1 MYRRSAALLFFIA
14 CLGTLSGTTG
24 CAAVARQSL
33 RERWAEAMRT
43 KQWVTAFNDGTRKD
57 VVPVRVDSIVV
68 KIGGRENIAF
78 RAGPDDVEIGGPIIS
93 PDGTR
98 LAFVK
103 THKENGRYRTAIYSM
118 ATDGSALRSPVEL
131 APPRL
136 PIKGAQTGA
145 SPVAWSHDNKRLLF
159 FVTLKDEALA
169 RPAPLPGSPL
179 PPQSLSVLEVDSG
192 RLVTLLPAIGRRV
205 HGSGVGGPVIT
216 SQAWAPDGRRLV
228 YMDDRGHVMIM
239 DTVTRSNIKDLGPG
253 VEPTWSPD
261 GRFIA
266 FQEPAERARRS
277 DFVIYA
283 IDGPSGPTPL
293 MSNTVPRFFP
303 RRGTYYGPAVWSPDS
318 QYLKMVYSEPE
329 IRSIFYGVE
338 RYYPSVFDRLTGET
352 TKLPFR
358 SLGPTWGGRP

>member
-1 MYRRSAALLFFIA
+1 MHRRSAALLFFIA
-14 CLGTLSGTTG
+14 CLGGTTG

-33 RERWAEAMRT
+33 RERWADAMRT

-78 RAGPDDVEIGGPIIS
+78 RAGPDDVEIGGPIVS

-98 LAFVK
+98 LAFDK
-103 THKENGRYRTAIYSM
+103 THKENGRYHTAIYRM
-118 ATDGSALRSPVEL
+118 ATDGSALRSLVEL
-131 APPRL
+131 LPPPW
-136 PIKGAQTGA
+136 PIKGAQIGP
-145 SPVAWSHDNKRLLF
+145 SPLAWSHDNKRLLF
-159 FVTLKDEALA
+159 FGALKDEASTPPVL
-169 RPAPLPGSPL
+169 RPDSPL
-179 PPQSLSVLEVDSG
+179 PPKGLFILDVDSG
-192 RLVTLLPAIGRRV
+192 RLVTLIPTIGRRV
-205 HGSGVGGPVIT
+205 SSPPIVGPVIT
-216 SQAWAPDGRRLV
+216 SQAWAPDNRRLV
-228 YMDDRGHVMIM
+228 YMDDRGHVTIM
-239 DTVTRSNIKDLGPG
+239 DTVTRTDIKDLGPG
-253 VEPTWSPD
+253 FEPTWSPD

-266 FQEPAERARRS
+266 FQERAERARHS

-283 IDGPSGPTPL
+283 TDGPSGPTTL

-329 IRSIFYGVE
+329 ISSIFYGVE
-338 RYYPSVFDRLTGET
+338 QYYPAVFDRLTGET